1 MSSMFSDLGLHEAI
15 LLLPEITMLSG
26 IVALILIPNLGD
38 ATMRIPLTRIRVPVL
53 IGCTRFDFT
62 SNPRLPNHVTNAV
75 LFLAFFYAALLLNP
89 TNLSEYSLEGGSG
102 IGNLLVVDEFS
113 RVFTLLFTSALLL
126 ASMATATRMPAM
138 HDATIP
144 QESDSPETADSKV
157 MALIDNRR
165 QVDFHILLLT
175 TGLGMSLMA
184 MANNLFMLFVCLELA
199 SLSSYILVAFHKEVD
214 VGGEAG
220 MKYFIV
226 GSVVSA
232 VGIYG
237 MSLLYLWNGN
247 LDMADLAA
255 SWSAMEGIDPLA
267 GIGVGLMIVAFAFKV
282 GAAPFH
288 LAVPDAYSGSSSPIA
303 GVLATASKAMGFVA
317 LIRLLV
323 IVTMPSSGQAVWML
337 AIALIAVV
345 TMTWGNL
352 AALTSDNPK
361 RILAYSSVAHAGYML
376 AAMAAIGSGLADAST
391 TSMILTAVVF
401 HLLVLVL
408 FKLGAFLVLSM
419 LEAEGRGHRMEDLHG
434 LAVRDPA
441 IAVSMFVFML
451 SLAGVPP
458 LSGFL
463 SKLLMING
471 IVSVSAGTGPASA
484 TSVLSWA
491 QGVDPVFWLAVAI
504 VLNSALSLFYYL
516 RIGLV
521 MFFETPESDSPL
533 KSSPSLEWP
542 LSLRSV
548 IMICATLTLLFG
560 IGPMSESLLD
570 LVSSAVDSLLSS

>member
-53 IGCTRFDFT
+53 IGGTRFDFT

-89 TNLSEYSLEGGSG
+89 SNLSEYSLEGGSG

-126 ASMATATRMPAM
+126 ASMATATRMPAI

-232 VGIYG
+232 IGIYG

-255 SWSAMEGIDPLA
+255 SWSAMESIDPLA

-361 RILAYSSVAHAGYML
+361 RILAYSSVAHAGYIL

-484 TSVLSWA
+484 TSVFSWA

>member
-53 IGCTRFDFT
+53 IGGTRFDFT

-138 HDATIP
+138 HDVTIP

-376 AAMAAIGSGLADAST
+376 AAMAALGSGLADAST

>member
-53 IGCTRFDFT
+53 IGGTRFDFT

-102 IGNLLVVDEFS
+102 IGSLLVVDEFS

-184 MANNLFMLFVCLELA
+184 MANNLLMLFVCLELA

-255 SWSAMEGIDPLA
+255 SWSAMESIDPLA

-491 QGVDPVFWLAVAI
+491 QGVDPVFWLAIAI